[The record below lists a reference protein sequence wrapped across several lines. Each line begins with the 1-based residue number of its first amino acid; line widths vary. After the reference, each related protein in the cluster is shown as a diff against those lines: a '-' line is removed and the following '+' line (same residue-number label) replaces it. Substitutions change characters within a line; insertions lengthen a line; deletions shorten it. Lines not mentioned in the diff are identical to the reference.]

1 MCVRWRLGNLEGM
14 KSRPPP
20 AREQQAAVLTRIEQ
34 LEAEKAKLHAQS
46 LAARAELAQLWEREH
61 SGFAEME
68 LAGTA
73 LIGQYRAARELT
85 DATRADECFPR
96 TRELLESGALFVPVA
111 ELLLA
116 ETRHCTPDV
125 QVALD
130 ARVAPALVG
139 RNMTDCRR
147 LITATV
153 LAVEA
158 EIDPELTKERLDAAK
173 ESTRVWIAPGA
184 DGLTSIG
191 ALLDAVAGRRWTVDF
206 EQLVK
211 AQRTLDTRA
220 GIKRRIGEV
229 RAEVFANLPSL
240 VLELVRAARDDRL
253 AELTE
258 VAALDPET
266 ARELAQLA
274 DDTRD
279 LPLPEP
285 DVDPATGEVRAD
297 PDPVD
302 DTRLE
307 ELAALDPWRDLPAE
321 LSEVDPP
328 PEDPPE
334 AGPPPTL
341 DVIQD
346 AGFWEGVHRG
356 TTVPARPPDPLV
368 ELLVLRC
375 FQMPL
380 DKPTV
385 VNLHLPMA
393 TALDLSDAP
402 GHLEGHGPVA
412 SRRIR
417 VLLPTASLREIY
429 VDQDTGVP
437 LGAQRRASRA
447 APGQNSIDSLAR
459 RLRPVILDDVAE
471 PQHDPSVALAEFV
484 KLRDQ
489 RCSGPGCTMPA
500 YLCDLDHED
509 EHPEGPTAEWN
520 LDDKSRRCHMAKHK
534 GWDVTRHGD
543 GRSDWRS
550 PLGRVYTS
558 HSQWL
563 PPPAPKRAPPGL
575 RIHLAS
581 SRFDLEIETAH

>member
-1 MCVRWRLGNLEGM
+1 MCVRCALGNLEGM

-20 AREQQAAVLTRIEQ
+20 PRELQVAVLTRIEQ
-34 LEAEKAKLHAQS
+34 LEAQKAALHAQS
-46 LAARAELAQLWEREH
+46 LAARAELAQLWERER

-73 LIGQYRAARELT
+73 MIGQYRAARELD
-85 DATRADECFPR
+85 DATRSHDNFPK
-96 TRELLESGALFVPVA
+96 TLELLESGALFVPVA

-125 QVALD
+125 QIAAD
-130 ARVAPALVG
+130 ARLAPALVG

-153 LAVEA
+153 LAIEA
-158 EIDPELTKERLDAAK
+158 EIDPQLTKDRLDAAK
-173 ESTRVWIAPGA
+173 ETTSVWISPGA

-191 ALLDAVAGRRWTVDF
+191 AVLDAVAGRRWAVDF

-220 GIKRRIGEV
+220 GITRRINEI

-240 VLELVRAARDDRL
+240 VLELVRAARDGRL

-274 DDTRD
+274 DATRD

-285 DVDPATGEVRAD
+285 DPDSDPE
-297 PDPVD
+297 PEPVD
-302 DTRLE
+302 ESRIE
-307 ELAALDPWRDLPAE
+307 ELAAQDPWRDLPDAAVTE
-321 LSEVDPP
+321 LEPP
-328 PEDPPE
+328 PDDPPE
-334 AGPPPTL
+334 PGQPPDGEDRASVPAPPP
-341 DVIQD
+341 D
-346 AGFWEGVHRG
+346 
-356 TTVPARPPDPLV
+356 PPPDPLV

-375 FQMPL
+375 LQMPL

-393 TALDLSDAP
+393 TALDLTDAP

-437 LGAQRRASRA
+437 LGTQRRASRA
-447 APGQNSIDSLAR
+447 APGQSSIESLAR
-459 RLRPVILDDVAE
+459 RLRPVIVNDQAE
-471 PQHDPSVALAEFV
+471 PQHDPSAALAEFV

-500 YLCDLDHED
+500 HRCDLDHEV

-520 LDDKSRRCHMAKHK
+520 LDDKSRRCHTAKHQ
-534 GWDVTRHGD
+534 GWEVTRHGD
-543 GRSDWRS
+543 GSSDWRS
-550 PLGRVYTS
+550 PLGRVYIS

-563 PPPAPKRAPPGL
+563 PPPAPAKAPPGL
-575 RIHLAS
+575 QIHLAS
-581 SRFDLEIETAH
+581 SRYDLEIETAHSA